1 MDIQGKW
8 HGNPYYDHSIKKW
21 LITFETSERPNIF
34 DLLKDKVL
42 SIVIKEYSEKRSL
55 NANRLLWECLGKIA
69 AQLRADKW
77 DIYLMMLKRYGQ
89 YTYVCVPPEAV
100 KKTKKQW
107 RECEELG
114 IIDINGRPAMQLLC
128 YFGSSTYDKKEFSV
142 LLDGVISEMKEMGIQ
157 TPSEREFE
165 EVIKSWKVS

>member
-1 MDIQGKW
+1 MDIKGKW

-100 KKTKKQW
+100 EKTKKQW

-114 IIDINGRPAMQLLC
+114 IIDINGRPAMQLIC

-157 TPSEREFE
+157 TPSEREFD

>member
-1 MDIQGKW
+1 MDIKGKW
-8 HGNPYYDHSIKKW
+8 HGSPYYDHSIRKW
-21 LITFETSERPNIF
+21 LITFETDDRPTIW

-42 SIVIKEYSEKRSL
+42 SITIKEYSEKRSL

-69 AQLRADKW
+69 SHLRADKW

-89 YTYVCVPPEAV
+89 YTYVCVPPNAV
-100 KKTKKQW
+100 EKTKKQW

-114 IIDINGRPAMQLLC
+114 IININGREAMQLIC

-165 EVIKSWKVS
+165 QVMESWKVS

>member
-1 MDIQGKW
+1 MDIKGKW

-100 KKTKKQW
+100 EKTKKQW

-114 IIDINGRPAMQLLC
+114 LIDINGRPAMQLIC

-157 TPSEREFE
+157 TPSEREFD
-165 EVIKSWKVS
+165 EVMKSWKVS